1 MSQKSHDFPMIFPWS
16 EAESCSQC
24 VPFGS
29 IRYVSTSRQI
39 CPTDRS
45 GTTRQGPVPV
55 PDSVRVGEM
64 MGKYGKQVCFILF
77 FFRFNYLISTQRRA
91 NEISWDWCE
100 SCLKRRA
107 CRVACPE
114 AIPCLKSK
122 ARRQIARERRRALKL
137 SGDFRGIFDPYSEWI
152 ELKIIWVCK
161 KEMIRI

>member
-1 MSQKSHDFPMIFPWS
+1 MIFPWS
-16 EAESCSQC
+16 EAESCSQRF
-24 VPFGS
+24 PFGTYQRHVRFVQR
-29 IRYVSTSRQI
+29 IAQGRLDKARYLYRTASELAKWWENMGN
-39 CPTDRS
+39 RS
-45 GTTRQGPVPV
+45 V
-55 PDSVRVGEM
+55 
-64 MGKYGKQVCFILF
+64 LF
-77 FFRFNYLISTQRRA
+77 CFFRFNYLISTQRRA